1 MKKITEPSE
10 NFINTIMPEYEDF
23 SSSTSLV
30 KLNLILEKEI
40 NKEIRDNIKNLNI

>member
-1 MKKITEPSE
+1 MS
-10 NFINTIMPEYEDF
+10 EYEDF